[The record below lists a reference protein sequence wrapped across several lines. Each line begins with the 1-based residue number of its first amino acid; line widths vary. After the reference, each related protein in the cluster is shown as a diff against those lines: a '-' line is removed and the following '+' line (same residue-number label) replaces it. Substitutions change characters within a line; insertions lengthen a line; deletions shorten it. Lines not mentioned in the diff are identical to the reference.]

1 MTEFVESPIFE
12 NWFQKHVPQESLL
25 ICTPYM
31 KQGALNRLFELY
43 SIEAQSPQLDLRV
56 LIRGNVEEF
65 TVGRSSDIS
74 ILNTF
79 LDLPGFDPSHFR
91 RITNLHMKAYLI
103 DGRQLLITSG
113 NLTNSGMF
121 AISMSENFEGGIATD
136 DPDIIRQFQTYFQH
150 IWKQSEGLDAFYGEI
165 MDAYASYAAAAR
177 TSGGEPR
184 RRKKYVFS
192 ASSSTPAAAAPV
204 SRMFVP
210 SDLPPA
216 RIETLPD
223 TLTTLARHAAPM
235 TMPAL
240 GRALREQL
248 GMSNPDSAVNNQKY
262 GEEKGNL
269 AVYFGLAHR
278 KQAGVYE
285 YSISAMGQNY
295 LTWPPSRQRAYLMEQ
310 MQTKEALCD
319 ILERRQEPGFTLK
332 TYLDAHCVGSPSTL
346 SRKLSPIQSLLDL
359 YDRETAGSL

>member
-136 DPDIIRQFQTYFQH
+136 DPDIIRQFQTY
-150 IWKQSEGLDAFYGEI
+150 S
-165 MDAYASYAAAAR
+165 S
-177 TSGGEPR
+177 TSGSKARGWTPSTA
-184 RRKKYVFS
+184 KS
-192 ASSSTPAAAAPV
+192 WTHTPAMRPPRGPPEGNRAGERNMCSP
-204 SRMFVP
+204 P
-210 SDLPPA
+210 PPA
-216 RIETLPD
+216 PLRPP
-223 TLTTLARHAAPM
+223 RPF
-235 TMPAL
+235 PA
-240 GRALREQL
+240 
-248 GMSNPDSAVNNQKY
+248 
-262 GEEKGNL
+262 
-269 AVYFGLAHR
+269 
-278 KQAGVYE
+278 
-285 YSISAMGQNY
+285 
-295 LTWPPSRQRAYLMEQ
+295 
-310 MQTKEALCD
+310 C
-319 ILERRQEPGFTLK
+319 
-332 TYLDAHCVGSPSTL
+332 
-346 SRKLSPIQSLLDL
+346 LSPATFPLPGL
-359 YDRETAGSL
+359 RPCRTP